1 MITATEWEFIHLKS
15 EEINLT
21 LVDFNLVI
29 TLRKDFIL
37 TLYRHHTEALTK
49 RGGILLSKGN
59 ADKSMEDAEIEI
71 EDLNSN
77 LFSPEL
83 RYQVESLRLHLI
95 DAHELL
101 DDVFRALGN
110 TKTK

>member
-1 MITATEWEFIHLKS
+1 
-15 EEINLT
+15 
-21 LVDFNLVI
+21 
-29 TLRKDFIL
+29 
-37 TLYRHHTEALTK
+37 
-49 RGGILLSKGN
+49 
-59 ADKSMEDAEIEI
+59 MEDAEIEI